1 MATQRSSEVKMQ
13 YNSLQINYALSYQ
26 RTAECQEK
34 PGSCVFE
41 QLVESWRRDCFS
53 WVNTVEWITTRNQN
67 TLLDTEG
74 AQSEAP
80 GDVNDNSVIQVG
92 KWENISRN
100 QWELLLVGDIFH
112 SWVPEMES
120 ILPTGIIKEPRCLR
134 VRYRKYLYIHP
145 RTFCSTIAVKEK
157 KMNVLTVPLSWHRRA
172 LPKIFPLSHSLHSL
186 ICFGIFLACDSIK
199 RGSDGSGTVSAYS
212 QPKRNVTQ
220 KPE

>member
-1 MATQRSSEVKMQ
+1 MRE
-13 YNSLQINYALSYQ
+13 YQ
-26 RTAECQEK
+26 SK
-34 PGSCVFE
+34 PMGASTGGGH
-41 QLVESWRRDCFS
+41 FS
-53 WVNTVEWITTRNQN
+53 FM
-67 TLLDTEG
+67 
-74 AQSEAP
+74 S
-80 GDVNDNSVIQVG
+80 
-92 KWENISRN
+92 SRN
-100 QWELLLVGDIFH
+100 
-112 SWVPEMES
+112 
-120 ILPTGIIKEPRCLR
+120 GINPPDWLFPLHLWRASAAHITKEPRCLR
-134 VRYRKYLYIHP
+134 VRYRKHLYIHP